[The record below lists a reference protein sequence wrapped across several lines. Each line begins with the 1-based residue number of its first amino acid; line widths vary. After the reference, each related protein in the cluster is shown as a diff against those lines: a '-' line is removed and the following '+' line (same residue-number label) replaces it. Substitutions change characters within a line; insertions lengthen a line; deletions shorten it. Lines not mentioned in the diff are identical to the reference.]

1 MRKILP
7 SLMVQISHHLTA
19 GIGEVFKLSAA
30 AWMREAIPFRSRDSA
45 FGGAGLAGRQAGKQ
59 LKPTSHTRL

>member
-30 AWMREAIPFRSRDSA
+30 AWMREAIPFRSLEIRPS
-45 FGGAGLAGRQAGKQ
+45 GAQVSQDVKLG
-59 LKPTSHTRL
+59 SS